1 MKFLQVTNGNGL
13 ILINDIITWLKRD
26 PFMGLVETRSRTPRP
41 PLKAPSL
48 TSYGPKHSYNIGTL
62 TGCTVDTKSSLLVK
76 INLI

>member
-13 ILINDIITWLKRD
+13 ILINNIITWLKRD

-41 PLKAPSL
+41 
-48 TSYGPKHSYNIGTL
+48 KHSYNIGTL
-62 TGCTVDTKSSLLVK
+62 TGFTVDTKSSLLVK